1 MTSWKIGTPE
11 AKVIK
16 APETMPD
23 VLNDL
28 DEDYTPDDE
37 AFASMAAN
45 QKNLKATIAKVTA
58 KCFISV

>member
-1 MTSWKIGTPE
+1 
-11 AKVIK
+11 VIK

-45 QKNLKATIAKVTA
+45 QKNLKTTISKVPSRASTPFWS
-58 KCFISV
+58 CFLHV